1 LQNFAAGLAADFMPF
16 EHPLVF
22 LLEDSFVVG
31 AQIERTLLTRVPECR
46 LLWARTIEEAHVRS
60 FGLKI
65 ALFVLDVELPDGNGL
80 DFLLEMRQTQPAA
93 RAIVL
98 SSADLVKQEM
108 HSPTLGV
115 LRFVHKPVEGA
126 ALAALI
132 KETLAAWQKGSTT
145 FRANLNDLSPID
157 VLQLKCLAKATTVL
171 EFHSQGES
179 GRVHIDQGT
188 VIHAEMGSLSGVEAL
203 NRILSWKGGQIGE
216 KLQGPP
222 VTRTIH
228 SSWESLLMEAAQAM
242 DEAAGGPPG

>member
-1 LQNFAAGLAADFMPF
+1 MLASPPATHMAF

-31 AQIERTLLTRVPECR
+31 AQIERIILSRIPECR

-98 SSADLVKQEM
+98 SAAELPKQDVN
-108 HSPTLGV
+108 SPTLGV
-115 LRFVHKPVEGA
+115 LRFVHKPVEA
-126 ALAALI
+126 ANLAVI
-132 KETLAAWQKGSTT
+132 IRETLAQWQQGATA

-157 VLQLKCLAKATTVL
+157 VLQLKCLSKATTIL
-171 EFHSQGES
+171 EFRSQGAS
-179 GRVHIDQGT
+179 GRVHIERGA
-188 VIHAEMGSLSGVEAL
+188 VIHAEMGELVGVEAL
-203 NRILSWKGGQIGE
+203 TKIIGWKGGQIAE

-222 VTRTIH
+222 VTRTIDC
-228 SSWESLLMEAAQAM
+228 SWEALLMEAAQAM
-242 DEAAGGPPG
+242 DEAAGAP